1 MKMLGKITDCESL
14 ELFQANFYDRLSVSK
29 LTNLQ
34 CSGCNIAIKRIHHRS
49 FLEYVPKTRERVF
62 FLRKKA
68 MMDQCINKVVVP

>member
-1 MKMLGKITDCESL
+1 MKMLGKIPNSESL
-14 ELFQANFYDRLSVSK
+14 ELFQANFYDRPSVSK